1 MKDHLN
7 LFRVRQWYKNLVI
20 FLAIIFGGKLFDIQS
35 WEALLLGYIALCLIS
50 SANYIINDIIDFRK
64 DRLHPE
70 KKNRPLAAGKI
81 SLVSAFFWFLILVIG
96 GFYLAYLLSAN
107 FFLLALALF
116 FINQMYSFT
125 LKNEPFAD
133 LISISTNFVI
143 RAVSGSV
150 LIQLSISPWLVL
162 CTFFLALFLGSAKR
176 HSEVLFLKEKAVEHR
191 SVLRYYPI
199 SLTNALMT
207 ISASLL
213 ILSYSLYSLLGQNK
227 MLMLSMPFALY
238 VIIRYYYLAEI
249 GSPIGRSAELAI
261 KDKRLV
267 LGSLLWVVTAILV
280 VTF

>member
-1 MKDHLN
+1 MKDYLN
-7 LFRVRQWYKNLVI
+7 LFRARQWYKNLVI
-20 FLAIIFGGKLFDIQS
+20 FLAIIFGGKLLDIQS
-35 WEALLLGYIALCLIS
+35 WEILILGFISLCIIS
-50 SANYIINDIIDFRK
+50 SSNYIINDIIDFRK

-81 SLVSAFFWFLILVIG
+81 SLVNAFFCFLILLTG
-96 GFYLAYLLSAN
+96 GFYLAYLLSVN

-116 FINQMYSFT
+116 FLNQVYSFT

-150 LIQLSISPWLVL
+150 LINLNISPWLIL

-176 HSEVLFLKEKAVEHR
+176 HSEVLLLKEVAIEHR
-191 SVLRYYPI
+191 PVLKYYPI
-199 SLTNALMT
+199 NLTNALMT

-213 ILSYSLYSLLGQNK
+213 ILSYSLYSLLGQHK

-238 VIIRYYYLAEI
+238 VIIRYYYLAES
-249 GSPIGRSAELAI
+249 GSPIGRSTELAI
-261 KDKRLV
+261 RDKRLV
-267 LGSLLWVVTAILV
+267 IGSLLWVITAIFV
-280 VTF
+280 ITF

>member
-1 MKDHLN
+1 MKDYIN
-7 LFRVRQWYKNLVI
+7 LFRTRQWYKNLVI
-20 FLAIIFGGKLFDIQS
+20 FLAIIFGGKLLDINS
-35 WEALLLGYIALCLIS
+35 WYILLLGFIALCIIS

-81 SLVSAFFWFLILVIG
+81 PLVNAFFAFLILATG
-96 GFYLAYLLSAN
+96 GFYLAYSLSVN

-116 FINQMYSFT
+116 FLNQVYSFT

-150 LIQLSISPWLVL
+150 LINLNISPWLIL

-176 HSEVLFLKEKAVEHR
+176 HAEVLFLKENATEHR
-191 SVLRYYPI
+191 PVLRYYPI
-199 SLTNALMT
+199 NLTNALMT

-213 ILSYSLYSLLGQNK
+213 ILSYSLFSLLGQHK

-238 VIIRYYYLAEI
+238 VIIRYYYLAET
-249 GSPIGRSAELAI
+249 GSPIGRNAELAI
-261 KDKRLV
+261 KDKRLAI
-267 LGSLLWVVTAILV
+267 GSLLWIISAILV
-280 VTF
+280 ITF

>member
-1 MKDHLN
+1 MNDYFN
-7 LFRVRQWYKNLVI
+7 LFRTRQWYKNLVI
-20 FLAIIFGGKLFDIQS
+20 FLAIIFGGKLFYIQS
-35 WEALLLGYIALCLIS
+35 WYILLLGFIALCLIS

-81 SLVSAFFWFLILVIG
+81 SLGSAFVWFLILVIG
-96 GFYLAYLLSAN
+96 GFSFAYSLSAN
-107 FFLLALALF
+107 FFLLTLALF
-116 FINQMYSFT
+116 FLNQAYSFT

-133 LISISTNFVI
+133 LISISINFVI

-150 LIQLSISPWLVL
+150 LINLSISPWLIL

-176 HSEVLFLKEKAVEHR
+176 HAEVLFLKENATEHR
-191 SVLRYYPI
+191 PVLRYYPI
-199 SLTNALMT
+199 NLTNALMT

-213 ILSYSLYSLLGQNK
+213 ILSYSLFSLLGQHK

-238 VIIRYYYLAEI
+238 VIIRYYYLAET

-267 LGSLLWVVTAILV
+267 IGSLLWIISVILV
-280 VTF
+280 ITF